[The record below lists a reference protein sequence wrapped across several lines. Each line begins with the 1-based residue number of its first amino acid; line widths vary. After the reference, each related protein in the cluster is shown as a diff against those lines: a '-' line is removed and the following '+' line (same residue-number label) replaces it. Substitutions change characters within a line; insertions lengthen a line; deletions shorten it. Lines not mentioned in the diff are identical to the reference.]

1 MTREEA
7 AKSFNTT
14 DHPVYKRILTLDDY
28 SANKNPS
35 ISRIF
40 ANQTANSSKSIAFK
54 SNGYYIQSYDVV
66 NQKNNLLGKGF
77 FVPVFRLNG
86 ENAFEINDRKALHL
100 WLENRLVPS
109 GLSAERQKEYDYLLE
124 LYQLK
129 ELDHESFLKELP
141 SIAIDSNTFMRS
153 F

>member
-1 MTREEA
+1 M
-7 AKSFNTT
+7 
-14 DHPVYKRILTLDDY
+14 
-28 SANKNPS
+28 
-35 ISRIF
+35 
-40 ANQTANSSKSIAFK
+40 
-54 SNGYYIQSYDVV
+54 
-66 NQKNNLLGKGF
+66 LGKRVF
-77 FVPVFRLNG
+77 SFPFFRLNG

-141 SIAIDSNTFMRS
+141 SIAIDSNTFYEKLLNS
-153 F
+153 EKSKS